1 MYHFFV
7 GAFYFVF
14 RFKVY
19 LYVEYIKIEFSILV
33 MLSEILFMILYIQEG
48 LIMFSG
54 KDMDF
59 WNVFWTAISSISSVI
74 IIIITICQLMQQNKR
89 QNELDERQKKIEER
103 EQYQI
108 ELNIKQSLF
117 NRRIEIWEM
126 LELLFSSIEKV
137 DKKDLKDGRMGAF
150 LVYNELTNNAYLD
163 DVQSALGTLDLND
176 NGWMKD
182 SLLQNIFLKKLS
194 NMELLSKKVPLLF
207 SGKGTEEVSNF
218 IKYYQITLGELR
230 KYWIIISD
238 IHFSSI
244 KQNKTFDEK
253 FESYGMEEQLFGLD
267 EKLEKL
273 YSTYT
278 SIKRHEY
285 INQLYEQI
293 NFVEN

>member
-1 MYHFFV
+1 
-7 GAFYFVF
+7 
-14 RFKVY
+14 
-19 LYVEYIKIEFSILV
+19 
-33 MLSEILFMILYIQEG
+33 
-48 LIMFSG
+48 
-54 KDMDF
+54 MDF
-59 WNVFWTAISSISSVI
+59 WSVFWTAIGSIGSVI
-74 IIIITICQLMQQNKR
+74 IIIITIYQLHQQNKR

-108 ELNIKQSLF
+108 ELNITKFLF
-117 NRRIEIWEM
+117 NRRVEIWEI
-126 LELLFSSIEKV
+126 LELLFSSIEKM
-137 DKKDLKDGRMGAF
+137 DKKDLMEGRMSAF

-176 NGWMKD
+176 NGWMED

-194 NMELLSKKVPLLF
+194 NMELLSKKVHLLF

-244 KQNKTFDEK
+244 KENKTFEEK
-253 FESYGMEEQLFGLD
+253 FESYGMKEQLVELNKKV
-267 EKLEKL
+267 ERL
-273 YSTYT
+273 YSIYT
-278 SIKRHEY
+278 IIKSNEY

>member
-1 MYHFFV
+1 M
-7 GAFYFVF
+7 
-14 RFKVY
+14 
-19 LYVEYIKIEFSILV
+19 EFSTLM
-33 MLSEILFMILYIQEG
+33 MLSELLFIVLYIQEG

-59 WNVFWTAISSISSVI
+59 WNVFWTAISSIGSVI
-74 IIIITICQLMQQNKR
+74 IIIIMIYQLHQQSKR

-103 EQYQI
+103 EKYQI

-117 NRRIEIWEM
+117 NQRVEIWEM

-137 DKKDLKDGRMGAF
+137 DKKDLKKGGKGAF

-163 DVQSALGTLDLND
+163 DVQGALGTLDLND

-194 NMELLSKKVPLLF
+194 KMELLSKKVPLLF
-207 SGKGTEEVSNF
+207 SGKGTKEVSDF
-218 IKYYQITLGELR
+218 INSYQITLGELR

-253 FESYGMEEQLFGLD
+253 FESYGMEEQLFGLN